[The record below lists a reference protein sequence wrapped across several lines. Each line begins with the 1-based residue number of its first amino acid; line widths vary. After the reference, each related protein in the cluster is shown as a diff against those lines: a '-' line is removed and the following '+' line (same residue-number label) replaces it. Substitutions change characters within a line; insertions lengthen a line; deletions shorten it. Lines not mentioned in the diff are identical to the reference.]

1 MCRTSNRPVVQ
12 YNGAAA
18 EQVLKDIEIE
28 VRRLIIEYQRRTL
41 TPPPWETYDFPA
53 QPCAAAQDD
62 DAAICRRT
70 EDHPERNIADL
81 LADDPVE
88 PSGDAAAAA
97 VDERSAPSQRPE
109 TPQRA
114 LTRRELRAERKATKR
129 YYRSLAFQVRCNIA
143 PLEDLLEYLH
153 EMRG

>member
-53 QPCAAAQDD
+53 QPYVVAQDD

-81 LADDPVE
+81 LADVRRRGSRCCGRSQRAVAAP
-88 PSGDAAAAA
+88 GDAAARSHATRAA
-97 VDERSAPSQRPE
+97 R
-109 TPQRA
+109 
-114 LTRRELRAERKATKR
+114 
-129 YYRSLAFQVRCNIA
+129 
-143 PLEDLLEYLH
+143 
-153 EMRG
+153 